1 MSAGRVVAFAGL
13 GLAAFLAGAGGA
25 LGARGGLSREGLS
38 GVPVVG
44 ALLGG
49 GHSAAVDTAAAGE
62 KHGEAGAEGHGEAP
76 EGHGDGH
83 GEAGEGHEEAPPHP
97 GGEALTATFDL
108 PRPFEAEELEALTAK
123 LVAARKDYARR
134 LESSAALEGALTSLS
149 RELEQRRD
157 ELELVMRSVA
167 DERRTLEAERAA
179 LAAAR
184 VDFAAGE
191 EAALEPVARAYEE
204 MQAPAAA
211 ERLAHLETDGAA
223 KVLAL
228 MKARKAAKV
237 LEALPPER
245 AAAVS
250 SRVTALRRTSGEES
264 P

>member
-1 MSAGRVVAFAGL
+1 VSGGRVAVFVGL
-13 GLAAFLAGAGGA
+13 GVLAFVAGAGGA
-25 LGARGGLSREGLS
+25 LGARGGLNREGLS
-38 GVPVVG
+38 GLPVVG

-49 GHSAAVDTAAAGE
+49 GHSAAVDTSSASP
-62 KHGEAGAEGHGEAP
+62 EGHGEEVPGA
-76 EGHGDGH
+76 
-83 GEAGEGHEEAPPHP
+83 HEEAPPHP
-97 GGEALTATFDL
+97 SGEALEATFDL

-123 LVAARKDYARR
+123 LVLARKDYARR
-134 LESSAALEGALTSLS
+134 LEASAALEGALTGLS

-167 DERRTLEAERAA
+167 EERQALDAERAA

-184 VDFAAGE
+184 VELAAGE

-211 ERLAHLETDGAA
+211 ERLALLETDGAA

-250 SRVTALRRTSGEES
+250 SRVTALRRTSGQEA